1 MLPSPHSNTRPSPSS
16 RGESRFQG
24 EHTIAAVLAQHKF
37 LIQYQELTS
46 PMKLHL
52 LIATDW
58 NLPYLLLTVVAP
70 SPHTTQPN
78 GCQKPNLETS
88 LQKVSVGCSLSICE
102 SSSWAGKSFA
112 QYSSFEGE
120 YRSTPTYHGIYLPA
134 DSPTGL
140 LSTWSQITQAPSI
153 WVPLHFS
160 RAGVHPQMLLHIF
173 WRAPYLGSIFSGAR
187 YVLGS
192 TISGARR
199 FRFHDFPVRVVG
211 FYDGPHFVF

>member
-1 MLPSPHSNTRPSPSS
+1 MLPSPHPNTRPSPSS
-16 RGESRFQG
+16 RGEPRFQG
-24 EHTIAAVLAQHKF
+24 EHTIAAVLAQHNF
-37 LIQYQELTS
+37 LIQHQELTS
-46 PMKLHL
+46 LMKLHH
-52 LIATDW
+52 LITTDW

-102 SSSWAGKSFA
+102 SSSWAGKSLA

-120 YRSTPTYHGIYLPA
+120 YRSTPTYHGICLPA

-140 LSTWSQITQAPSI
+140 PSTRPS
-153 WVPLHFS
+153 HFL
-160 RAGVHPQMLLHIF
+160 RAGFDPGKILHIF
-173 WRAPYLGSIFSGAR
+173 RRAPYLGSIFSGAR

-199 FRFHDFPVRVVG
+199 LRFHDFLVRTVG
-211 FYDGPHFVF
+211 FYDGPLSRIIDLFSDKFWLA